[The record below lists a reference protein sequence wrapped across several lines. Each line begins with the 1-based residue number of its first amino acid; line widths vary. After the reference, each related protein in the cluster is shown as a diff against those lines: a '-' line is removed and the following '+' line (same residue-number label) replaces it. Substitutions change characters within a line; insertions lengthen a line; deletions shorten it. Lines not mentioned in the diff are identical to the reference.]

1 MWKYRVSPKE
11 LLQMSLAPSQC
22 HPCAPPGTGI
32 IETGGGWL
40 KPGRAPGPKAW
51 KSHEVPQT
59 RCFFWREKPCENHH
73 KGRSIGEICWNRF
86 LVELLAI
93 DYWWGKVN
101 AQQQGVYKHPKST
114 RPKTQNMRHQSKRI
128 SFRKC
133 CKSNLMRYTLTG
145 SRDHHLWISQ
155 ATSPAGQVVAT
166 NNKAFDTKT

>member
-1 MWKYRVSPKE
+1 MKIHFVSPKE

-32 IETGGGWL
+32 MKTGLPGGWRKKQGL
-40 KPGRAPGPKAW
+40 PRPQIMK
-51 KSHEVPQT
+51 KSWSTPDQV
-59 RCFFWREKPCENHH
+59 FFLREKPCENHH
-73 KGRSIGEICWNRF
+73 KGRLIGEICWNRS
-86 LVELLAI
+86 LVELLVI

-133 CKSNLMRYTLTG
+133 CNSNLMRLQVKSYEIHPIG
-145 SRDHHLWISQ
+145 SHRII
-155 ATSPAGQVVAT
+155 PG
-166 NNKAFDTKT
+166 